1 MENIKVAHAIF
12 ENEKWSCIL
21 YIQSRIGLLVIID
34 KQTAVKPEEPDHL
47 EDSNS
52 TESNTS
58 QKNETTEKDKS
69 TKNESTNTAAIYNAL
84 FYKGLLVVSLVA
96 GFVLVVVKR
105 KSC

>member
-1 MENIKVAHAIF
+1 MRFLRMKNGYVSFTFSHA
-12 ENEKWSCIL
+12 SD
-21 YIQSRIGLLVIID
+21 YLVVID
-34 KQTAVKPEEPDHL
+34 KQTAVKPEEPD
-47 EDSNS
+47 S

-105 KSC
+105 ESC

>member
-1 MENIKVAHAIF
+1 MENIKVAHEIF
-12 ENEKWSCIL
+12 ENEKWLCIL

>member
-1 MENIKVAHAIF
+1 MRFLRMKNGYASFTFSYA
-12 ENEKWSCIL
+12 SD
-21 YIQSRIGLLVIID
+21 YLVVID